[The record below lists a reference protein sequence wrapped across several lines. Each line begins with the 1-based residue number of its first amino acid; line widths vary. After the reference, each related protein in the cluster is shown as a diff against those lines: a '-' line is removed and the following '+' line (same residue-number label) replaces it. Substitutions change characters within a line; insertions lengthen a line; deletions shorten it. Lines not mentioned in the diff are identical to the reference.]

1 MSGPYFLVRLR
12 FPSVNP
18 RQRGLHLL
26 LDPFHLELFPQ
37 PLKSFAI
44 AFGIAILERSGIAV
58 MGGKDPAA
66 NLIGH

>member
-1 MSGPYFLVRLR
+1 MSGPYFLLRLR

-18 RQRGLHLL
+18 TLHGSHLL
-26 LDPFHLELFPQ
+26 LHPFLPEFFPQ

-44 AFGIAILERSGIAV
+44 AFGIAILEKYGIVV